1 VPVKLKV
8 FPTLLCLFVIAAC
21 AGQASVTLTSQSP
34 TAAAT
39 NEETAVIARTE
50 TATSD
55 PTPAATSGPP
65 PASFES
71 DVLRAGIVPVSY
83 IEDSCQ
89 YLGKRWDPA
98 LSTPGTVVATVMYH
112 SILPGNGEPTTPE
125 QINANTF
132 YAIIEVAERLGF
144 ETINAEEYLAFLD
157 DNAKI
162 PARSMVLMLDDRR
175 PGTAAEYFL
184 PVNERNG
191 WTTTLAWIIGDSDQ
205 RDGEL
210 AGETLW
216 DWIERIYETGYFD
229 VQSHGLNHIYLN
241 ESMSE
246 DVVREEIGGSIP
258 ILIDH
263 FGQRPVAYIWPGG
276 NYTELGVEIARET
289 GFELGFTV
297 HSRGP
302 VMFNWIP
309 QGEQEMEIGDPLM
322 TLPRFWDSAALLNL
336 EQTAEIGDA
345 AREFARANYEVE
357 AAWFAANCGGALP
370 PLDAVLR

>member
-1 VPVKLKV
+1 VSVKLKV
-8 FPTLLCLFVIAAC
+8 FPTLISLFVIAAC
-21 AGQASVTLTSQSP
+21 AGQPSVTSTSPSP

-50 TATSD
+50 TATSE
-55 PTPAATSGPP
+55 PTPAATSEPP

-71 DVLRAGIVPVSY
+71 DVLRAGILPVRY

-89 YLGKRWDPA
+89 YLDKRWDPA

-112 SILPGNGEPTTPE
+112 SILPGSSEPTTPE

-132 YAIIEVAERLGF
+132 YAIIELAERLGF
-144 ETINAEEYLAFLD
+144 ETITTQEYLAFLNA
-157 DNAKI
+157 NAKI
-162 PARSMVLMLDDRR
+162 PARSMLLILDDRR

-216 DWIERIYETGYFD
+216 DWIERIYETGFFD

-246 DVVREEIGGSIP
+246 DVVREEIEGSIP
-258 ILIDH
+258 ILIEH

-276 NYTELGVEIARET
+276 NYTKLGVEIAREA

-309 QGEQEMEIGDPLM
+309 QGEQEMELGDPLM

-336 EQTAEIGDA
+336 GQTAEIGDT
-345 AREFARANYEVE
+345 AREFARANYQAE

>member
-1 VPVKLKV
+1 VSIKLKT
-8 FPTLLCLFVIAAC
+8 FLTLILVFVITAC
-21 AGQASVTLTSQSP
+21 AGQARVSSTSQSP
-34 TAAAT
+34 TPGTSSTETPTSEPTLAAT
-39 NEETAVIARTE
+39 N
-50 TATSD
+50 
-55 PTPAATSGPP
+55 GPP
-65 PASFES
+65 PASFDSEI
-71 DVLRAGIVPVSY
+71 LRGGIDPVAY
-83 IEDSCQ
+83 IDDSCQ
-89 YLGKRWDPA
+89 YLQKRWDPA
-98 LSTPGTVVATVMYH
+98 LSAPGTVVATVMYH
-112 SILPGNGEPTTPE
+112 SILPGSSEPTTPE
-125 QINANTF
+125 QINADTF
-132 YAIIEVAERLGF
+132 YAIVELAEQLGF
-144 ETINAEEYLAFLD
+144 ETITTEEYLAFLD
-157 DNAKI
+157 DNSKI
-162 PARSMVLMLDDRR
+162 PARSMLPILDDRR

-216 DWIERIYETGYFD
+216 EWIERIYATGYFD

-241 ESMSE
+241 ESMTE
-246 DVVREEIGGSIP
+246 EVVREEIEGSIP
-258 ILIDH
+258 ILIEH

-276 NYTELGVEIARET
+276 NYTELGVEIAREA
-289 GFELGFTV
+289 GFEMGFTV

-309 QGEQEMEIGDPLM
+309 QGEQEMAIGDPLM

-345 AREFARANYEVE
+345 AREFAMQNYEAE
-357 AAWFAANCGGALP
+357 AEWFAANCGAALS